1 MSQSNF
7 FSLASSPAAKASS
20 LSALFWPAAGCTG
33 GAADRD
39 QSRVKRVVAR
49 AAQTASN
56 VNAHTKRVMRKWRTA
71 MHRPRFPLGID
82 DLWQRALNT
91 IRKWDHSVGDGA
103 LARIKA
109 GRLRAKADP
118 RTLEARAI
126 SWK

>member
-7 FSLASSPAAKASS
+7 FSLASSPADRASS
-20 LSALFWPAAGCTG
+20 LPAILCVTGGCTG
-33 GAADRD
+33 GTAADRD

-49 AAQTASN
+49 AAQTTSN

-91 IRKWDHSVGDGA
+91 IRNGIIA
-103 LARIKA
+103 LAT
-109 GRLRAKADP
+109 GP
-118 RTLEARAI
+118 
-126 SWK
+126 WQG